1 MRVEQAE
8 AKLDP
13 NTQLNLALSH
23 IVMQFQSEMTQ
34 KSTNELNFVEFLKG
48 ELQQE
53 RILRLQAEQ
62 KQTRGEELL
71 ENLQK

>member
-1 MRVEQAE
+1 
-8 AKLDP
+8 
-13 NTQLNLALSH
+13 
-23 IVMQFQSEMTQ
+23 MQFQSEMTQ
-34 KSTNELNFVEFLKG
+34 NSTNELNFVEFLKG

-71 ENLQK
+71 EDLQK